1 MVEVFITFNLKEPP
15 TWGLALFH
23 PPSMTSE
30 ILAKNLKDARL
41 FAFVRTYKEKRRD
54 QFGLAALTLDT
65 PTGAGS

>member
-1 MVEVFITFNLKEPP
+1 MVEVFITFNLKEPA

-23 PPSMTSE
+23 PPSMTSK

-41 FAFVRTYKEKRRD
+41 FAFACTYKEKRRD